1 LCLLEVDQIGSIG
14 RRIGVCGSGGIPLSV
29 VVIPA
34 SKIKLFVELPIQKAC
49 HSPLSIIPSI
59 IIPPPINMTIPVC
72 TTVVDMSTVINVA
85 NVATIIN
92 ISPPVNMS
100 ASVDVVYDG
109 PSGPQ
114 QYVQCIP
121 KQ

>member
-1 LCLLEVDQIGSIG
+1 
-14 RRIGVCGSGGIPLSV
+14 
-29 VVIPA
+29 
-34 SKIKLFVELPIQKAC
+34 
-49 HSPLSIIPSI
+49 
-59 IIPPPINMTIPVC
+59 MTIPVC

-109 PSGPQ
+109 PSGAQ
-114 QYVQCIP
+114 QYAQCIP